1 MMSNAVIDTLYRE
14 LMLILLSPAR
24 LKAEKETGVKSN
36 PRDGDDAHLLELPF
50 FVNEAVDGAA
60 VSGKRKLVDEDTM
73 SDLLDPDSDDDDGDD
88 DDDSEDEDVESDH
101 EVIVHKLSRGIKK
114 GREER
119 IKQKIKT
126 KVRSSTKV
134 NDKRSIKSKMK

>member
-1 MMSNAVIDTLYRE
+1 MT
-14 LMLILLSPAR
+14 
-24 LKAEKETGVKSN
+24 SN

-50 FVNEAVDGAA
+50 FMDEAVEGAA
-60 VSGKRKLVDEDTM
+60 VSGKRKLVEEDTM
-73 SDLLDPDSDDDDGDD
+73 SDLLEPESDDGG

-101 EVIVHKLSRGIKK
+101 EVIVLKPSKGIKK

-119 IKQKIKT
+119 TKQKIKT
-126 KVRSSTKV
+126 KVKSSTKI

>member
-1 MMSNAVIDTLYRE
+1 MMSSAVIDDLYRE
-14 LMLILLSPAR
+14 LMLLFLSVSVR

-50 FVNEAVDGAA
+50 FMDEAVEGAA
-60 VSGKRKLVDEDTM
+60 VSGKRKLIEEDTM
-73 SDLLDPDSDDDDGDD
+73 SDLLEPESDDDG

-101 EVIVHKLSRGIKK
+101 EVIVLKPSKGIKK

-119 IKQKIKT
+119 
-126 KVRSSTKV
+126 
-134 NDKRSIKSKMK
+134 NKRSIKSKIK